1 MNERIYLLEEADPVV
16 FYGINNRNLV
26 ALRELHPKLRV
37 MARGNVLKV
46 VGEPSETDHF
56 LKLLHKLEK
65 YALEY
70 NDLPESVVVDMAH
83 GNLVEHQKADKVI
96 LYGASGKPIIAR
108 TDNQARMVDL
118 VQEHDL
124 VFATGPAGTGKT
136 FLAIAM
142 AVKLLRN
149 KQVRRIILSRPAVE
163 AGEKLGF
170 LPGEMKEKL
179 DPYLQPL
186 YDALMELVPPNKLRE
201 YMESG
206 VIQIAPLAFMRGRT
220 LSEAVV
226 ILDEA
231 QNTTTHQMKMFLT
244 RLGLNAKMIVTGDAS
259 QIDLPNGMKSGLWE
273 AKQILKSTEGIGWI
287 NFDRGDIMRHGLVK
301 KIVDAYEANERPDK
315 KSNTNVSEPR

>member
-1 MNERIYLLEEADPVV
+1 MTNERIYLLEEAEPAI

-26 ALRELHPKLRV
+26 LLRDMFPKLRI
-37 MARGNVLKV
+37 MARGNVMKI
-46 VGEPSETDHF
+46 VGSPDETEQM
-56 LKLLHKLEK
+56 LKLLHKLEGH
-65 YALEY
+65 AVTY
-70 NDLPESVVVDMAH
+70 NALPESVVAEMAH
-83 GNLVEHQKADKVI
+83 GNRIENLRDPDVLIYA
-96 LYGASGKPIIAR
+96 ASGKPVTAK
-108 TDNQARMVDL
+108 TPNQAL
-118 VQEHDL
+118 LASEIETKDL

-136 FLAIAM
+136 FIAIAM

-186 YDALMELVPPNKLRE
+186 YDALMELVPAAKLRE

-206 VIQIAPLAFMRGRT
+206 IIQIAPLAFMRGRT
-220 LSEAVV
+220 LSDAVV

-244 RLGLNAKMIVTGDAS
+244 RLGLGAKMIVTGDIS
-259 QIDLPNGMKSGLWE
+259 QIDLPRGVRSGLRE
-273 AKQILKSTEGIGWI
+273 AEELFRDKDEGIGWVT
-287 NFDRGDIMRHGLVK
+287 FGEKDVMRHGLVK
-301 KIVDAYEANERPDK
+301 RIVAAYEAKDHA
-315 KSNTNVSEPR
+315 NTETIEN